1 GAASFIY
8 EVGWV
13 RLLNQALGTTI
24 HSFELML
31 AAFILGL
38 AFGGL
43 WVRRRARYIR
53 EPVRYVGYV
62 QIWMAIAALVSIPIF
77 TQSFEWVGWIMR
89 ALAPSENGYTLYEI
103 ATAAISLLVMFPAAF
118 LAGMTLP
125 LFTLALLREGALEDV
140 IGRIYAANTL
150 GAILGVAVMMH
161 VLIP

>member
-1 GAASFIY
+1 
-8 EVGWV
+8 
-13 RLLNQALGTTI
+13 
-24 HSFELML
+24 
-31 AAFILGL
+31 
-38 AFGGL
+38 
-43 WVRRRARYIR
+43 ARYIR

-161 VLIP
+161 VLIPLIGVRLAVTLGALVDGLEIGRASCRERLWMWVVA